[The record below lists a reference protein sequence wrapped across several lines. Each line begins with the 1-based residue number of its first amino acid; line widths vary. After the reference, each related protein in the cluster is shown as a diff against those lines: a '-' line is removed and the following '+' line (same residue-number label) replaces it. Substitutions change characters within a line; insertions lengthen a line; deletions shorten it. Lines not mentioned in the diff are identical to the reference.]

1 MESVSRQ
8 GLSRQGTRTWALLLR
23 VHAAATRCMS
33 DRLRAEH
40 GLSIN
45 DFETLAAL
53 ADAPGRRL
61 RRVDL
66 AQKLLLTASGVTRLL
81 DGLRDAGLVERTG
94 TDADQRVAYA
104 QLTSAG
110 AAVLDAA
117 SPDYAAGIH
126 ALESQL
132 SEAELAQLGDLL
144 GKLALEAA

>member
-1 MESVSRQ
+1 
-8 GLSRQGTRTWALLLR
+8 
-23 VHAAATRCMS
+23 MS

>member
-23 VHAAATRCMS
+23 VHAATTRCMS

-94 TDADQRVAYA
+94 TDAD
-104 QLTSAG
+104 
-110 AAVLDAA
+110 
-117 SPDYAAGIH
+117 
-126 ALESQL
+126 
-132 SEAELAQLGDLL
+132 
-144 GKLALEAA
+144 